1 MIQDLRDVEDAI
13 GVLDSLKYEGAVVL
27 QPEHARGDGRALFEA
42 WPWDRYPGARLIPQ
56 THKLSG
62 LH

>member
-1 MIQDLRDVEDAI
+1 MVAGYD
-13 GVLDSLKYEGAVVL
+13 GAVVL
-27 QPEHARGDGRALFEA
+27 QPEHTRGDGKALFES
-42 WPWDRYPGARLIPQ
+42 WPWDRYPEARLIPQ